1 MQMPLLA
8 ILFSVIF
15 LFPLA
20 SADITS
26 GLVGYWKLDENSG
39 TIVADS
45 SGRGNT
51 GTNVGGTW
59 LDSYTNSGISF
70 DGSSDK
76 YVTTSD
82 SNSLDINGTAI
93 TMSAW
98 AKPTSTNYGQIITKL
113 NIVSTNMPWDIQ
125 LYTNDYFYTAIKTD
139 SNGFAEIRSANT
151 ASFGQWQH
159 LVTVY
164 NGTNI
169 IFYVNG
175 VQSSIGS
182 QSGNI
187 VTNDQN
193 LYLGGIAGGEVFLG
207 SIDEIRIY
215 NRALSAG
222 DVNQLYFCQPPSVS
236 GIDWVIDGNTT
247 CELGTNYDQN
257 LVGQWKFDE
266 GRGNVAKDF
275 SGNGNAG
282 TINGATHQT
291 GKFGGDLNFD
301 GVNDY
306 VNVPYQSSL
315 DITGNLTI
323 SAWVKSS
330 SIATEQIIVSKISG
344 DNPDYLLEFYRS
356 RLNFQV
362 GAYQGDGQE
371 SSTALSSNTWY
382 HVVVVHNA
390 GGTGTYYV
398 NGVADG
404 TTNETDPNSGSN
416 PVQIG
421 IYTVSSN
428 LLLPFSGQLDD
439 VRIYNRALTATDVN
453 NLYKDTMV
461 ARVGNNF
468 DLRNGSLTILSSSG
482 VELQPTK
489 KAILRIKATNR
500 HQLIIQKLGR
510 LIIRKN

>member
-98 AKPTSTNYGQIITKL
+98 VKPTSTNYGQIITKL

-222 DVNQLYFCQPPSVS
+222 DVNQLYFCQPPSAS
-236 GIDWVIDGNTT
+236 GTDWIIDGNTT

-266 GRGNVAKDF
+266 GRGAVAKDF
-275 SGNGNAG
+275 SGNGN
-282 TINGATHQT
+282 
-291 GKFGGDLNFD
+291 D
-301 GVNDY
+301 
-306 VNVPYQSSL
+306 
-315 DITGNLTI
+315 GNLTSGPVRI
-323 SAWVKSS
+323 TNGKLGGALQFDGTDDYVSLSLVTGTTYTYSGWIKPDSQTDSYGSVFSNSS
-330 SIATEQIIVSKISG
+330 GAPGIYYRGSGAGANAGNIDYYVSGSQLS
-344 DNPDYLLEFYRS
+344 N
-356 RLNFQV
+356 
-362 GAYQGDGQE
+362 
-371 SSTALSSNTWY
+371 TALTNGQWQHIALVVTSGGATFYLNGASN
-382 HVVVVHNA
+382 
-390 GGTGTYYV
+390 GTAAS
-398 NGVADG
+398 VA
-404 TTNETDPNSGSN
+404 NF
-416 PVQIG
+416 
-421 IYTVSSN
+421 TVDRMGDDAASEN
-428 LLLPFSGQLDD
+428 FKGYLDD
-439 VRIYNRALTATDVN
+439 VRFYNRALSATDVN

-468 DLRNGSLTILSSSG
+468 DLRNGSLTILSSNG

-489 KAILRIKATNR
+489 KAILRIKPTNR